1 MCDICSLAMKKLSK
15 LWRHQTYL
23 IRNYFRRW
31 MRENMRFHDKA
42 GQQMTACCNCKNRL
56 SHGCTRWAQGHR
68 MTLTSPHHIWIL
80 EQIIELENEAT
91 SLISYLKAE
100 LEFIW
105 MEIRLRIVLQSKHI
119 NKSKYQPW
127 ALSLRYWYCKDTRR
141 FRAICIIGKDVLN
154 PSGRA

>member
-1 MCDICSLAMKKLSK
+1 
-15 LWRHQTYL
+15 
-23 IRNYFRRW
+23 
-31 MRENMRFHDKA
+31 
-42 GQQMTACCNCKNRL
+42 
-56 SHGCTRWAQGHR
+56 

-119 NKSKYQPW
+119 NKSKYQP
-127 ALSLRYWYCKDTRR
+127 
-141 FRAICIIGKDVLN
+141 
-154 PSGRA
+154 